1 MTNTINK
8 FSKKVDLRNREEMV
22 KFLTSHFRYDTMN
35 SWNNATSYAHN
46 VKLYNLGL
54 TEEQLDK
61 AYEMLESNELYYLA
75 FEPCIAMWNK
85 QHNYEWQVGFNG
97 RSDGYLVLYTGGQKD
112 SGFKSQCTECGQLN
126 YKTVEETGC
135 TCGKC
140 GKIEEQYNNYIEMLE
155 NFKTVEELM
164 DWLVCDYE
172 FIGNKSEAIKYV
184 LTEWNLPDD
193 ECDPLDSEWVNR
205 IGDTYIIIAEY

>member
-1 MTNTINK
+1 MLKLINNK
-8 FSKKVDLRNREEMV
+8 NINGNFFIENFDEREEQDRI
-22 KFLTSHFRYDTMN
+22 KIYDSDENYLDYLPLEEYDT
-35 SWNNATSYAHN
+35 
-46 VKLYNLGL
+46 
-54 TEEQLDK
+54 
-61 AYEMLESNELYYLA
+61 
-75 FEPCIAMWNK
+75 P
-85 QHNYEWQVGFNG
+85 
-97 RSDGYLVLYTGGQKD
+97 
-112 SGFKSQCTECGQLN
+112 
-126 YKTVEETGC
+126 
-135 TCGKC
+135 
-140 GKIEEQYNNYIEMLE
+140 IEEQYNNYIEMLE